1 MKDLIIGACY
11 NYTYDQIKFWIN
23 SINKC
28 GFNGDKVLIF
38 FDGDEAIMSK
48 VKEQGFKTT
57 NIPMNGDMAVHVLR
71 FLSIYDYLYQND
83 YRYVVTTDVR
93 DVVFQSNPIEWL
105 EKNLVDDY
113 KMVVSSECLNY
124 EDEEWNNHNLIETY
138 GPFVHERFKKNEV
151 YNVGILGGH
160 SNFIRD
166 LCLTIVLNCIN
177 RPIKICDQSV
187 FNVTIQNEIY
197 TKQTYFARM
206 INEWAVNLGTTAD
219 PRKMHIF
226 RPKLLEAEPTFD
238 GNQVLTVNN
247 KPLSIV
253 HQYDRTVWRERL
265 EEIYG

>member
-38 FDGDEAIMSK
+38 FDGDEAIMNK
-48 VKEQGFKTT
+48 VKEQGFTT
-57 NIPMNGDMAVHVLR
+57 INIPMNGDMAVHVLR
-71 FLSIYDYLYQND
+71 FLSIYDYLYQNN

-93 DVVFQSNPIEWL
+93 DVVFQNNPIEWL

-113 KMVVSSECLNY
+113 KMVVSSESIRY
-124 EDEEWNNHNLIETY
+124 EDEFWGNNNLLETY
-138 GPFVHERFKKNEV
+138 GPFIHERFKKNES
-151 YNVGILGGH
+151 YNVGILAGH

-166 LCLTIVLNCIN
+166 LCLTIVLNGVN

-197 TKQTYFARM
+197 AKQTYFSRISSGWSA
-206 INEWAVNLGTTAD
+206 ILGATSD
-219 PRKMHIF
+219 PTKIHIF
-226 RPKLLEAEPTFD
+226 GPKLLETPPSFNGQYLVSE
-238 GNQVLTVNN
+238 NN
-247 KPLSIV
+247 KNICVV